1 MGVKSPKRSKGNS
14 LSSLKLGGRTILIRI
29 LTFHGELTRSLLVIL
44 DSLDPFSMD
53 TYLRLK
59 GFWGVAKLA
68 VQWTARGY
76 QNSYNIYSFSQLEI
90 SGGIRADTYNNNLE
104 AVYR

>member
-1 MGVKSPKRSKGNS
+1 MGVKSPERSKGNS

-44 DSLDPFSMD
+44 DSLDPFAVD

-59 GFWGVAKLA
+59 GFWGAVKLA
-68 VQWTARGY
+68 VQ
-76 QNSYNIYSFSQLEI
+76 
-90 SGGIRADTYNNNLE
+90 
-104 AVYR
+104 

>member
-1 MGVKSPKRSKGNS
+1 MGVKSPERSKGNS

-59 GFWGVAKLA
+59 GFWGAAKISRPMDGKGG
-68 VQWTARGY
+68 TKTG
-76 QNSYNIYSFSQLEI
+76 YNICCFSQLEI
-90 SGGIRADTYNNNLE
+90 SGGDQGRYLQQ
-104 AVYR
+104 